1 MNCIIIDDEAT
12 ARAIISQLCAE
23 EPNATVL
30 EEFPNAIQAI
40 KFLNQNEVD
49 LIFLDIH
56 MPDFTGFDFIET
68 IKNPPKTILT
78 TSDPNFAI
86 QAFEYD
92 CIVDY
97 LVKPITEE
105 RFKKAIS
112 KAESSSLPLSN
123 PYVSEDEKTSEKVEG
138 KSGNDLYVN
147 IDRRLIKIDIPSIYL
162 VEAKGDYIFIKT
174 ENKNYTVH
182 STLKKMEE
190 KLPDSLFLKVHRSY
204 IINTKKIIDIED
216 NSVLIKKDVMPVSRS
231 NRPEL
236 MKRLNLL

>member
-12 ARAIISQLCAE
+12 ARAVIEQLCSQVE
-23 EPNATVL
+23 DLNVL
-30 EEFPNAIQAI
+30 EMFPNAIQAI
-40 KFLNQNEVD
+40 KYLNQNSVD

-68 IKNPPKTILT
+68 LKNPPKIILT
-78 TSDPNFAI
+78 TSDANFAI

-97 LVKPITEE
+97 LVKPILLP
-105 RFKKAIS
+105 RFEKAIQ
-112 KAESSSLPLSN
+112 KAKSTKSN
-123 PYVSEDEKTSEKVEG
+123 PTVDTSIDKVETT
-138 KSGNDLYVN
+138 SGNDLYVN

-162 VEAKGDYIFIKT
+162 VEAKGDYINVKT
-174 ENKNYTVH
+174 EDKNYTVH
-182 STLKKMEE
+182 STLKKIED
-190 KLPDSLFLKVHRSY
+190 KLPDNLFLKVHRSY
-204 IINTKKIIDIED
+204 IINIQKIIDIED
-216 NSVLIKKDVMPVSRS
+216 NSVLIKKDVIPVSRS

>member
-12 ARAIISQLCAE
+12 ARAIIAQLCE
-23 EPNATVL
+23 SVPSLTVL

-40 KFLNQNEVD
+40 KYLNQNEVD

-68 IKNPPKTILT
+68 ISNPPRIILT

-97 LVKPITEE
+97 LVKPITPE
-105 RFKKAIS
+105 RFQKAIQ
-112 KAESSSLPLSN
+112 KAEAAPTTESATTSA
-123 PYVSEDEKTSEKVEG
+123 SESVETT
-138 KSGNDLYVN
+138 SGNDLYVN

-162 VEAKGDYIFIKT
+162 VEAKGDYILIKT
-174 ENKNYTVH
+174 EDKNYTVH
-182 STLKKMEE
+182 STLKKIEE
-190 KLPDSLFLKVHRSY
+190 KLPDTIFLKVHRSY
-204 IINTKKIIDIED
+204 IINVDKIIDIED
-216 NSVLIKKDVMPVSRS
+216 NSVLIKKDVIPVSRS

>member
-12 ARAIISQLCAE
+12 ARAIITQLCS
-23 EPNATVL
+23 NVDGLNIL

-40 KFLNQNEVD
+40 KYLNQNDVD

-68 IKNPPKTILT
+68 IKNPPKIILT
-78 TSDPNFAI
+78 TSDSNFAI

-97 LVKPITEE
+97 LVKPITSE
-105 RFKKAIS
+105 RFAKAIQ
-112 KAESSSLPLSN
+112 KAESVASTPKKAKKSS
-123 PYVSEDEKTSEKVEG
+123 DEVATT
-138 KSGNDLYVN
+138 SGNDLYVN

-162 VEAKGDYIFIKT
+162 VEAKGDYILIKT
-174 ENKNYTVH
+174 EDKNYTVH
-182 STLKKMEE
+182 STLKKIEE
-190 KLPDSLFLKVHRSY
+190 KLPDSLFLKIHRSY
-204 IINTKKIIDIED
+204 IINVDKIIDIED
-216 NSVLIKKDVMPVSRS
+216 NSVLIKKDVVPVSRS

-236 MKRLNLL
+236 MRRLNLL

>member
-12 ARAIISQLCAE
+12 ARAIINQLCS
-23 EPNATVL
+23 NVDSLTVL

-40 KFLNQNEVD
+40 KYLNQNDVD

-68 IKNPPKTILT
+68 IKSPPKIVLT
-78 TSDPNFAI
+78 TSDANFAI

-97 LVKPITEE
+97 LVKPITPE
-105 RFKKAIS
+105 RFSKAIQ
-112 KAESSSLPLSN
+112 KAESSALTNASKSKA
-123 PYVSEDEKTSEKVEG
+123 SDEVETT
-138 KSGNDLYVN
+138 SGNDLYVN

-162 VEAKGDYIFIKT
+162 VEAKGDYILIKT
-174 ENKNYTVH
+174 EDKNYTVH
-182 STLKKMEE
+182 STLKKIEE
-190 KLPDSLFLKVHRSY
+190 KLPDSLFLKIHRSY
-204 IINTKKIIDIED
+204 IINVDKIIDIED
-216 NSVLIKKDVMPVSRS
+216 NSVLIKKDVIPVSRS

>member
-12 ARAIISQLCAE
+12 ARAIITQLCANE
-23 EPNATVL
+23 ASLNVL

-40 KFLNQNEVD
+40 KYLNQNEVD

-68 IKNPPKTILT
+68 VKNPPKIVLT
-78 TSDPNFAI
+78 TSDANFAI

-97 LVKPITEE
+97 LVKPITPE
-105 RFKKAIS
+105 RFNKAIQ
-112 KAESSSLPLSN
+112 KAETIASQPKKVAKSS
-123 PYVSEDEKTSEKVEG
+123 DDVETT
-138 KSGNDLYVN
+138 SGNDLYVN

-162 VEAKGDYIFIKT
+162 VEAKGDYIQIKT
-174 ENKNYTVH
+174 EAKNYTVH
-182 STLKKMEE
+182 STLKKIEE
-190 KLPDSLFLKVHRSY
+190 KLPDSLFLKIHRSY
-204 IINTKKIIDIED
+204 IINVGKIIDIED
-216 NSVLIKKDVMPVSRS
+216 NSVLIKKDVVPVSRS

-236 MKRLNLL
+236 MRRLNLL

>member
-1 MNCIIIDDEAT
+1 MNCIIIDDEAA
-12 ARAIISQLCAE
+12 ARAIIGQLCTNVE
-23 EPNATVL
+23 GLHVI

-40 KFLNQNEVD
+40 KYLNQNEVD

-68 IKNPPKTILT
+68 IKNPPKIILT
-78 TSDPNFAI
+78 TSDSKFAI

-97 LVKPITEE
+97 LVKPITPE
-105 RFKKAIS
+105 RFQKAIKKAKS
-112 KAESSSLPLSN
+112 KTVSQPSSQ
-123 PYVSEDEKTSEKVEG
+123 SEKVESS
-138 KSGNDLYVN
+138 SGNDLYVN

-162 VEAKGDYIFIKT
+162 VEAKGDYIHVKT
-174 ENKNYTVH
+174 ETQNYTVH
-182 STLKKMEE
+182 STLKKIEE
-190 KLPDSLFLKVHRSY
+190 KLPKDLFLKVHRSY
-204 IINTKKIIDIED
+204 IINVDKIIDIED
-216 NSVLIKKDVMPVSRS
+216 NSVLIKKDVIPVSRS